1 MNIFVLDNDPE
12 TAAQMMCD
20 KHIPKMI
27 VETYQMLGSALRRHG
42 ATDDQMP
49 LTQAGKP
56 LKGGYHHHPC
66 TKWVGDNICN
76 FAWTW
81 WHGIELCN
89 EYTFRYGKVHSCER
103 GIRHIGQMFDMIPN
117 GPQTPYAQAMPDEYK
132 SANAIDSYR
141 RYYIMDKSRFAKW
154 EKGREAPYWWTTEEC
169 DATLCETI

>member
-141 RYYIMDKSRFAKW
+141 RYYIMEKAYFAKW
-154 EKGREAPYWWTTEEC
+154 ERGREKPDWFVTENEKC
-169 DATLCETI
+169 LTGV